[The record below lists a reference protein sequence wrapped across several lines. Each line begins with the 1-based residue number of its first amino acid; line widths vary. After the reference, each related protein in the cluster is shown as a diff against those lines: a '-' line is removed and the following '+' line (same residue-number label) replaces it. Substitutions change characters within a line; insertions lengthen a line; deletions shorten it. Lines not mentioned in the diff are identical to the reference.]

1 MNMRRTLFMVLAVP
15 LALNTFSSAQAG
27 SLVDLRADEQ
37 RLRQQ
42 ELQLDRDYDRLAY
55 DRRNHARRSQIR
67 FDEAQIRRDRA
78 EIRRLRA
85 DIKRDRQR
93 RRQHREVY

>member
-1 MNMRRTLFMVLAVP
+1 MNMRRTLFLVLAVP
-15 LALNTFSSAQAG
+15 LALNTLCAAQAG
-27 SLVDLRADEQ
+27 SLSDIRADEQ

-42 ELQLDRDYDRLAY
+42 EIQLDRDYDRLSF
-55 DRRNHARRSQIR
+55 DRRTRAPRSQIR
-67 FDEAQIRRDRA
+67 LDEGLIRSDRN

>member
-1 MNMRRTLFMVLAVP
+1 MNMRRSLLLVLAVP
-15 LALNTFSSAQAG
+15 LAFNTFCAGQAG

-42 ELQLDRDYDRLAY
+42 ELQLDRDYDRLAF
-55 DRRNHARRSQIR
+55 DRRNHARKSQIR
-67 FDEAQIRRDRA
+67 FDEAQIKRDRA

-85 DIKRDRQR
+85 DIRRDRER